1 MLTSFISRDDPTVR
15 LNFEDVQSL
24 DYYLINGYDNW
35 VDGLPNQWKKD
46 RFLEKHSPIIIT
58 SRFGQNASIA
68 LLDNEDQEA
77 EDWHRERDY
86 SKITFLTFALATSI
100 EYVLFRSHSAKSFK
114 VTFSL
119 QMHSNS

>member
-15 LNFEDVQSL
+15 LNFKDVQSL
-24 DYYLINGYDNW
+24 DHHLVDGYDDW

-77 EDWHRERDY
+77 EDWHHEHDY
-86 SKITFLTFALATSI
+86 SKIAFLTFALATSI
-100 EYVLFRSHSAKSFK
+100 EYVFARSHAE
-114 VTFSL
+114 TGL
-119 QMHSNS
+119 II